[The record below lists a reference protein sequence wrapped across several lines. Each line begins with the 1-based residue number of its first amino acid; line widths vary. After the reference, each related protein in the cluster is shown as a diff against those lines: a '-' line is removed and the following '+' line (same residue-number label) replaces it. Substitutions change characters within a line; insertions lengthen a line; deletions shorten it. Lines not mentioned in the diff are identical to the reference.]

1 MALSLEKRLAAVEQ
15 EIAQL
20 KMQLAGSREKPWWE
34 KISGTF
40 ANDPAYKEAAR
51 LGREYRESLRP
62 KPTKGAKRGNS
73 RPRH

>member
-1 MALSLEKRLAAVEQ
+1 MASSMEKRMAALEQ

-20 KMQLAGSREKPWWE
+20 KIQLAGSAERPWWE
-34 KISGTF
+34 RISGTF
-40 ANDPAYKEAAR
+40 ANDPAYKEASR

-62 KPTKGAKRGNS
+62 KPTKGAKRGNT